1 MAHYHFI
8 GIGGTGLA
16 PIARVLLEK
25 GHEVSGSDRQLS
37 DLAKDLQALG
47 VKVYI
52 GHDPKNIANAEMV
65 IRSSAVRDDNP
76 EMLAALQAHIP
87 VLKRLEFLKHLV
99 AGQTCLAI
107 AGTHGKTTTTAM
119 LAWVLTS
126 MGLDPSYVIGG
137 VSKNLKSNG
146 HYGKGKYFVIEADEY
161 DYMFYGLA
169 PSLEVVTHV
178 EHDHP
183 DLFPTPESYQHAFEG
198 FVSRL
203 LPNGNLL
210 VCGDDPGAASL
221 RALVKTARRVSTYGI
236 LDGSDFKA
244 ANLSLNSRGGFDFD
258 VVHIEE
264 GRLSNIGS
272 VSLGV
277 PGKHN
282 VLNALAALAVT
293 HILCLSPLESVTA
306 LHEFSGVGRRFDIL
320 GEAGGITVI
329 DDYAHHPTEIRA
341 TLSAACDRFPGRR
354 IWAVWQP
361 HTFTRTQTLEKEF
374 ISAFEDADQ
383 VLVTEIYAAREKN
396 ETLSARQLVS
406 AMPAAKTRFVPT
418 LENAVSILLN
428 ELKSGDVLIVLSAGN
443 ADQISSTV
451 LKILRGR
458 K

>member
-37 DLAKDLQALG
+37 DMARDLQALG
-47 VKVYI
+47 VTIFI
-52 GHDPKNIANAEMV
+52 GHDARNIAGAEMV
-65 IRSSAVRDDNP
+65 IRSSAIKDENP
-76 EMLAALQAHIP
+76 EVQAAMRAQIP
-87 VLKRLEFLKHLV
+87 VLKRSEFLKHLI
-99 AGQTCLAI
+99 AGQTCIAI

-119 LAWVLTS
+119 AAWVLTS

-137 VSKNLKSNG
+137 VSKNLHVNG

-169 PSLEVVTHV
+169 PALEVVTHV

-183 DLFPTPESYQHAFEG
+183 DLFPTPEAYRRAFEG

-210 VCGDDPGAASL
+210 LCGDDPGALSL
-221 RALVKTARRVSTYGI
+221 RSVVKTARRVSTYGI
-236 LDGSDFKA
+236 VSGSEFRA
-244 ANLSLNSRGGFDFD
+244 TNLSINSRGGFDFD
-258 VVHIEE
+258 AVHIDRE
-264 GRLSNIGS
+264 RFSNIGH

-282 VLNALAALAVT
+282 VLNALAVLAIT
-293 HILCLSPLESVTA
+293 HILLLSTIETVTT
-306 LHEFSGVGRRFDIL
+306 LQGFSGVSRRFDIL
-320 GEAGGITVI
+320 GEANGITVV

-341 TLSAACDRFPGRR
+341 TLSAARDRFPNRR

-361 HTFTRTQTLEKEF
+361 HTFTRTISLEKDF
-374 ISAFEDADQ
+374 VSAFEDADQ
-383 VLVTEIYAAREKN
+383 VLVTEIYAARETK
-396 ETLSARQLVS
+396 ETISAKQLVD
-406 AMPAAKTRFVPT
+406 AMPSSKTRFVPS
-418 LENAVSILLN
+418 LENAITILQK
-428 ELKSGDVLIVLSAGN
+428 ELKSGDVLLVLSAGD
-443 ADQISSTV
+443 ADQVSSKV
-451 LKILRGR
+451 LEILRGR

>member
-37 DLAKDLQALG
+37 DMARDLQALG
-47 VKVYI
+47 VPVFI
-52 GHDPKNIANAEMV
+52 GHDAMNIVGAEMV
-65 IRSSAVRDDNP
+65 IRSSAIKDDNP
-76 EMLAALQAHIP
+76 EVQAALQSLIP
-87 VLKRLEFLKHLV
+87 VLKRSEFLRHLV
-99 AGQTCLAI
+99 AGQTCIAI

-119 LAWVLTS
+119 VAWILTS

-137 VSKNLKSNG
+137 VSKDLKSNG
-146 HYGKGKYFVIEADEY
+146 HFGKGKYFVIEADEY

-169 PSLEVVTHV
+169 PTLEVVTHL

-183 DLFPTPESYQHAFEG
+183 DLFPTPETYRRAFEG

-210 VCGDDPGAASL
+210 LCGDDPGAVSL
-221 RALVKTARRVSTYGI
+221 RSIVKTARRVSTYGI
-236 LDGSDFKA
+236 LKGSDFKA
-244 ANLSLNSRGGFDFD
+244 TNLSLNSRGGFDFD
-258 VVHIEE
+258 AIYIEQ
-264 GRLSNIGS
+264 GRLSNIGT

-293 HILCLSPLESVTA
+293 HILYLSTIESITA
-306 LHEFSGVGRRFDIL
+306 LQSFSGVGRRFDVL
-320 GEAGGITVI
+320 GEASGIMVI
-329 DDYAHHPTEIRA
+329 NDYAHHPTEIRA
-341 TLSAACDRFPGRR
+341 TLAAARIRFPNRR
-354 IWAVWQP
+354 IWALWQP
-361 HTFTRTQTLEKEF
+361 HTFTRTIALEKDF

-396 ETLSARQLVS
+396 EAISAKQLVA
-406 AMPAAKTRFVPT
+406 AMPASKTRFTPT
-418 LENAVSILLN
+418 LEIAVSVLEK
-428 ELKSGDVLIVLSAGN
+428 ELKSGDVLLVLSAGD
-443 ADQISSTV
+443 ADQVSSTV
-451 LKILRGR
+451 LEILQGR
-458 K
+458 M